1 MVCYTQSITLVM
13 LQMCVCVGYKYLYTC
28 ICVCVCACMRVRMCA
43 CFHNISAVQ
52 NYHKTLKPAIGTCNV
67 AVKNSSVY
75 RKDSS
80 QHDVR
85 LQSHLVTQ

>member
-1 MVCYTQSITLVM
+1 MSIYVY
-13 LQMCVCVGYKYLYTC
+13 MCL
-28 ICVCVCACMRVRMCA
+28 RMCMHA
-43 CFHNISAVQ
+43 CAHVCMLSQYFYSSELPQDFHR
-52 NYHKTLKPAIGTCNV
+52 TLKPAIGTCNV

-80 QHDVR
+80 QSDVR